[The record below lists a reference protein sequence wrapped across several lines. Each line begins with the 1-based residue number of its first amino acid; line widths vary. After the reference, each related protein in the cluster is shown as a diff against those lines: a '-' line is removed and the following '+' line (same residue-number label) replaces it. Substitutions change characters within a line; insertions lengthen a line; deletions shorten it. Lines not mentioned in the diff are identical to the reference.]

1 MTKIFASIIAFLLML
16 FPESGTLQIYQW
28 QLSFPGEKTVAE
40 DVSDAIKNNDIETLI
55 NLYSESAKKSG
66 EVTKENLEAFISSI
80 KGDIIES
87 KYNGCDSSDKIAY
100 GSGTQTRQIKIR
112 VKTTEETYDVY
123 ASWVIVDTENP
134 ENIGLL
140 QLTLFPNVISF
151 EEYNGPLAQIP
162 LKESA

>member
-1 MTKIFASIIAFLLML
+1 ML
-16 FPESGTLQIYQW
+16 FPESGILQIYQW
-28 QLSFPGEKTVAE
+28 QLSFPGESVVAE
-40 DVSDAIKNNDIETLI
+40 EVSDAIKNNDVETLI
-55 NLYSESAKKSG
+55 NMYSESAKNSG
-66 EVTKENLEAFISSI
+66 EVTKENLEIFINTI

-87 KYNGCDSSDKIAY
+87 KYNGYDGSDKIAY

-112 VKTTEETYDVY
+112 IKTTEETYDVY

-140 QLTLFPNVISF
+140 QLTLFPNIISW
-151 EEYNGPLAQIP
+151 EEYNGPLSQIP